1 MLSPELLTQLHAL
14 KWKRLRLT
22 LRCTANREARRHPH
36 FIVRAVLYCARS
48 FAAHPLPNLRLHW
61 RPVSDWWGER
71 LHKDHRYRMDVFL
84 PGASSAE
91 IATFCENLAAHLA
104 DPKHGF
110 SIESP
115 VLVEDRS
122 LATLEAETAALADFD
137 AASEEVCLDFLTPLT
152 FRRIDPRRPWLLT
165 APEFGRKFAY
175 RMEQLG
181 LPSPSIENLPWDNL
195 QVIQCYWSDY
205 NWSSNPPG
213 KKLDRRVTESWKGEP
228 VRGMR
233 GPLYLRGGWQTF
245 LPLLLLAEELQ
256 LETGDEARRGQGAF
270 RLLTRRPFFDLALR
284 NPNLFRDAWDDLFEN
299 DDVPDH
305 FADEL
310 LDRDSECAALVQ
322 AIQAG
327 SYEPGVAAGFTVEK
341 KRTATGEDRRLI
353 AELPTRDRI
362 VQRALHTLMSPVC
375 DRLLEHASVGYR
387 PGRSV
392 ETARQL
398 IRDAIQAGCT
408 HALET
413 DIAAFFDEIEWPQLE
428 ATLDRILPK
437 GDTATR
443 TVISK
448 FIRQSLRLENQIIP
462 RAKGVLQGS
471 ALSPLLANLYLDAFD
486 EQITALGHHLVR
498 YGDDLLI
505 LTQSE
510 QAARD
515 ALDQVR
521 ALLLPLGLE
530 LKETKTAV
538 TSIASGIRF
547 LGFEVGPDLDT
558 AHVADIALRQTLF
571 IQPETAFLGLDY
583 ESLVVRRKQTLVA
596 RLPLYRLGC
605 LILFGHHSIST
616 GLLRA
621 CTQRRIPVVFCSAGG
636 HYHSTLRPDSRR
648 HFEIAAR
655 QFARHHALGD
665 AGRLELARRVVAA
678 KLTSYQQWLH
688 DSRGVAARSLA
699 AVLSDIS
706 GRLGEA
712 PNVESLRGR
721 EGEAARRV
729 FAHVQTLVALPEFA
743 SAARIP
749 HEKRDRFNA
758 LMDFAYWLLF
768 TRLNVLARGAG
779 LSPYLG
785 FLHSHKDHYESLV
798 YDLMEPFRF
807 RLDRLA
813 LNCLHLRSIRPEHF
827 EQPAPDQPWRLTRP
841 GMAVLVEA
849 FEKDL
854 ATRRRGE
861 PGTFRQLLVAQVN
874 LVERWAVNDEEF
886 RLYPLLETVKLKFAR
901 PAAFRKPPPG
911 NAGPK
916 SQEPVIPA

>member
-1 MLSPELLTQLHAL
+1 MISHEVLTQLHAL
-14 KWKRLRLT
+14 GWKRLRLT

-36 FIVRAVLYCARS
+36 FVIRAVLYYARS
-48 FAAHPLPNLRLHW
+48 FAARPLPNLRLHW

-71 LHKDHRYRMDVFL
+71 LHRDHRYRLDVFL
-84 PGASSAE
+84 PGAGSTE
-91 IATFCENLAAHLA
+91 IAAFCENLAAHLT
-104 DPKHGF
+104 DPQNGF
-110 SIESP
+110 FIESP

-122 LATLEAETAALADFD
+122 LATLEAETAALADFNTG
-137 AASEEVCLDFLTPLT
+137 SEEVCLDFLTPLT

-165 APEFGRKFAY
+165 PQELGRLVAD
-175 RMEQLG
+175 RLEPLG
-181 LPSPSIENLPWDNL
+181 IARSNIESLPWDT
-195 QVIQCYWSDY
+195 IQIIPCYWTIYPRGETNRRSAE
-205 NWSSNPPG
+205 SS
-213 KKLDRRVTESWKGEP
+213 KGET
-228 VRGMR
+228 VKGCR
-233 GPLYLRGGWQTF
+233 GPLYLRGSWQPF
-245 LPLLLLAEELQ
+245 LPLFLLAQELQ

-270 RLLTRRPFFDLALR
+270 RMLAGRPFFDLALR
-284 NPNLFRDAWDDLFEN
+284 NPTLFREAWDDLFEN

-322 AIQAG
+322 AVQAG
-327 SYEPGVAAGFTVEK
+327 SYEPGVAAGFTIEK
-341 KRTATGEDRRLI
+341 KRTIAGDDRRLI

-362 VQRALHTLMSPVC
+362 VQRGLHSLMAPIC
-375 DRLLEHASVGYR
+375 DRLLEHASVAYR

-428 ATLDRILPK
+428 TTLDKILPK

-443 TVISK
+443 ALLSK
-448 FIRQSLRLENQIIP
+448 FIRQSIRLENQVTI
-462 RAKGVLQGS
+462 RTKGVLQGS
-471 ALSPLLANLYLDAFD
+471 SLSPLLANLYLDAFD
-486 EQITALGHHLVR
+486 EHITALGHHLVR

-515 ALDQVR
+515 ALGQVR
-521 ALLLPLGLE
+521 GLLLPLGLD
-530 LKETKTAV
+530 LKEAKTAV
-538 TSIASGIRF
+538 TSIASGVRF

-558 AHVADIALRQTLF
+558 VHVADIALRQTLF
-571 IQPETAFLGLDY
+571 VQPETAFIGLDY
-583 ESLVVRRKQTLVA
+583 ESLVVRRKKTLVA

-605 LILFGHHSIST
+605 LVLFGHHSIST

-636 HYHSTLRPDSRR
+636 HYHATLRPDSRR

-655 QFARHHALGD
+655 QFARHQALGD
-665 AGRLELARRVVAA
+665 SGRLALARLVVAA
-678 KLTSYQQWLH
+678 KLASYQQWLH
-688 DSRGVAARSLA
+688 DSRNTAARSLA
-699 AVLSDIS
+699 AALADIS
-706 GRLGEA
+706 DRLGEA
-712 PNVESLRGR
+712 ANVESLRGR

-729 FAHVQTLVALPEFA
+729 FAHVQTLINLPEFT
-743 SAARIP
+743 STARIP
-749 HEKRDRFNA
+749 HDKQDRFNA

-768 TRLNVLARGAG
+768 TRLNVLARGVG

-785 FLHSHKDHYESLV
+785 FLHSHKDYYESLV
-798 YDLMEPFRF
+798 YDLMEPFRY
-807 RLDRLA
+807 RLDRLV

-841 GMAVLVEA
+841 GMATLVEA

-854 ATRRRGE
+854 ATQRRGE

-874 LVERWAVNDEEF
+874 LVEAWAVGDAEF
-886 RLYPLLETVKLKFAR
+886 RLYPLVGAVPGT
-901 PAAFRKPPPG
+901 KPRH
-911 NAGPK
+911 A
-916 SQEPVIPA
+916 VAH